1 MVTHMVFTPV
11 FFFGIFWVCPSLPKF
26 VGTLIVMF
34 TSLAAAGPFDS
45 RLLGFIGLFCDD
57 EESELVVPTDG
68 PARERGPTCPFPG
81 LCFGLDAAMADEG
94 DEDDKDDEGVH
105 LSCLHSSLW
114 PARQAARWQAWPQYF
129 RCLHPV
135 QKRSL
140 SFAGAWQF
148 AHKSLVALGAVAVGA
163 GWSFMV
169 HCGTGILVYRCGTGS
184 LQML

>member
-1 MVTHMVFTPV
+1 
-11 FFFGIFWVCPSLPKF
+11 
-26 VGTLIVMF
+26 
-34 TSLAAAGPFDS
+34 
-45 RLLGFIGLFCDD
+45 
-57 EESELVVPTDG
+57 
-68 PARERGPTCPFPG
+68 
-81 LCFGLDAAMADEG
+81 MADEG
-94 DEDDKDDEGVH
+94 DEDDEDEEGVP
-105 LSCLHSSLW
+105 LSWLHSSLW

-184 LQML
+184 LEMF

>member
-1 MVTHMVFTPV
+1 M
-11 FFFGIFWVCPSLPKF
+11 GA
-26 VGTLIVMF
+26 LIVMF

-114 PARQAARWQAWPQYF
+114 PARQAARWQA
-129 RCLHPV
+129 
-135 QKRSL
+135 
-140 SFAGAWQF
+140 
-148 AHKSLVALGAVAVGA
+148 
-163 GWSFMV
+163 
-169 HCGTGILVYRCGTGS
+169 
-184 LQML
+184 

>member
-1 MVTHMVFTPV
+1 M
-11 FFFGIFWVCPSLPKF
+11 GA
-26 VGTLIVMF
+26 LIVMF

-94 DEDDKDDEGVH
+94 DEDDKDDEVVP

-140 SFAGAWQF
+140 SFAGPWQF
-148 AHKSLVALGAVAVGA
+148 AHTSPIALGTDPVGT
-163 GWSFMV
+163 GCSFMLY
-169 HCGTGILVYRCGTGS
+169 CGTSVIVWDPDPSNVIGGQSSRVNPRPVVSTDQIRS
-184 LQML
+184 R